1 MAKTRSADRQRY
13 WREVIERQRASGQSI
28 VGFCSKEGLSP
39 ASFHAWKRR
48 LGRPQRGTGRR
59 RRSRPSF
66 RCRSSATQR
75 LAWEGWKSS
84 GLAASCC
91 ESRAVTYR
99 RSARWWLLSGQP
111 RQHEGHV
118 HADVALVPASVCENR
133 PHRYAKVVRGAG
145 WSGGARTGPAG
156 GIGRPVPLLQPAGR
170 SREGTLV
177 CGRRLGHLVQAIG
190 RRNL

>member
-13 WREVIERQRASGQSI
+13 WREVIERQQASGQSI
-28 VGFCSKEGLSP
+28 VGFCAKEGLSP

-48 LGRPQRGTGRR
+48 LRQPKRVIRR
-59 RRSRPSF
+59 KGAKEPSF
-66 RCRSSATQR
+66 PCRSSATKR
-75 LAWEGWKSS
+75 VAWDTWKSS

-91 ESRAVTYR
+91 GFRAVTCR
-99 RSARWWLLSGQP
+99 RSARWWLLS
-111 RQHEGHV
+111 RLLHRHEGRD
-118 HADVALVPASVCENR
+118 DVDVPYVTPCFRQDR
-133 PHRYAKVVRGAG
+133 PHRYAKVIRGAG

-156 GIGRPVPLLQPAGR
+156 GIGRPVPLLQSAWR

-177 CGRRLGHLVQAIG
+177 CGRRPSHLVQAIG